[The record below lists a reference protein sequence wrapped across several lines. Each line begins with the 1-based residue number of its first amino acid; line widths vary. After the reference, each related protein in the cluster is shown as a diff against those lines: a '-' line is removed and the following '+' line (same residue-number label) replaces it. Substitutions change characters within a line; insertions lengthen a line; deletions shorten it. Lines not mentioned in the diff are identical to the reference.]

1 MSNEQIASAVQAYVE
16 LVGSGTAEQVVDLY
30 AESATVEDPIGSDIK
45 STREALLEFYG
56 VIAQLERSTELKW
69 MRIAGDTAVFEF
81 SLVTAAGDAKFE
93 VTPVDIMR
101 FDDDG
106 RVVSMRAVWDPA
118 TDLKQI

>member
-1 MSNEQIASAVQAYVE
+1 MSSEQIANAVKAYVE

-101 FDDDG
+101 FDDEG

-118 TDLKQI
+118 SDLKQI

>member
-1 MSNEQIASAVQAYVE
+1 MSSEQIANAVKAYVE

-30 AESATVEDPIGSDIK
+30 ADSATVEDPIGSDIK

-93 VTPVDIMR
+93 VTPIDIMR
-101 FDDDG
+101 FDDEG

-118 TDLKQI
+118 SDLKQI

>member
-1 MSNEQIASAVQAYVE
+1 MSSEQIANAVKAYVE

-30 AESATVEDPIGSDIK
+30 ADSATVEDPIGSDIK

-101 FDDDG
+101 FDDEG

-118 TDLKQI
+118 SDLKQI

>member
-1 MSNEQIASAVQAYVE
+1 MSSEQIANAVKAYVE

-101 FDDDG
+101 FDDEG

>member
-1 MSNEQIASAVQAYVE
+1 MSSEQIANAVKAYVE